1 MNFFLI
7 IFSIVIITIIIG
19 LIVNINS
26 YNFLNIKNKIE
37 KIYLLNLE
45 RRKDRLDFFKK
56 TYNLNMPFTIIK
68 AVDGNSLNINEL
80 LKNNLLGNVGKIS
93 IYNNKNN
100 KSRKYHYELTHKG
113 SIGCYLSHI
122 NIWKN
127 IKNNNLNNVLIFED
141 DTKMNKINLN
151 EINYRLADLP
161 NNWDIYLLS
170 NSKLCYYKKN
180 VNNKKLFKV
189 KRFFLTNAYIINKS
203 GINKIFNSNTLFP
216 INQQIDSYLSELAL
230 DYNLNIYVHNSS
242 YKYYEQSNTLGS
254 DIQIESENNLKYDRL
269 KIK

>member
-1 MNFFLI
+1 MNFLI
-7 IFSIVIITIIIG
+7 VFSIIIIIIIIG

-26 YNFLNIKNKIE
+26 YNFLTIENKIE
-37 KIYLLNLE
+37 KIFLLNLE
-45 RRKDRLDFFKK
+45 RRKDRLEIFNK

-68 AVDGNSLNINEL
+68 AVDGKSLNINDL
-80 LKNNLLGNVGKIS
+80 LQNNLLGNVGKNS
-93 IYNNKNN
+93 IFNIKNN
-100 KSRKYHYELTHKG
+100 KTRKYHYELTNEG

-127 IKNNNLNNVLIFED
+127 IKDNNLNNVLIFED

-161 NNWDIYLLS
+161 NDWDIYILS
-170 NSKLCYYKKN
+170 NPKLCYYKKH
-180 VNNKKLFKV
+180 VNKKLFKV
-189 KRFFLTNAYIINKS
+189 KRFFLTNAYIINQS
-203 GINKIFNSNTLFP
+203 GIDKIFNSNTLFP

-230 DYNLNIYVHNSS
+230 DYNLNIYVHNDN
-242 YKYYEQSNTLGS
+242 YKYYKQCDMLGS
-254 DIQIESENNLKYDRL
+254 DIQIDSENILSYERL